1 MAGNI
6 AFGLVV
12 GAFVGFAAGYLGSI
26 MISKRMALV
35 GDALS
40 HVALPG
46 LALGVLFGFN
56 PFLGAFAF
64 LAATAVVTWYLQKST
79 DLPVESIVGVL
90 FVLALAVGILIT
102 PQVDLLEALFGDV
115 STVSFNDMLAAAVIS
130 VAVVIALR
138 AIYPKL
144 ALTMISR
151 ELAVSSRI
159 NVNRIN
165 LIYLLLV
172 STIVAV
178 GIKEVGTLLVGAVVI
193 VPAAAAR
200 NVSSSLSRFSL
211 LSGIFGVVSAIA
223 GVVASG
229 LVGQPAGPL
238 VVLAG
243 ATLFIFGLLA
253 RFARRRLA
261 QKRGPTTALTGEAAR
276 PAAQTDTQ
284 NA

>member
-1 MAGNI
+1 LAGFLV
-6 AFGLVV
+6 FGLVV

-46 LALGVLFGFN
+46 LALGILFGFN

-64 LAATAVVTWYLQKST
+64 LAATAIVTWYLQKST
-79 DLPVESIVGVL
+79 ELPVESIIGVL

-115 STVSFNDMLAAAVIS
+115 TTVTLAD
-130 VAVVIALR
+130 VIATALISALVVLLLR
-138 AIYPKL
+138 VIHGKL
-144 ALTMISR
+144 VLTMISR
-151 ELAVSSRI
+151 ELAISSRV
-159 NVNRIN
+159 NVNTIN
-165 LIYLLLV
+165 LLYLLLV

-200 NVSSSLSRFSL
+200 NVASSLFRFSL
-211 LSGIFGVVSAIA
+211 LSGVFGLISAVTGVILA
-223 GVVASG
+223 GYLA
-229 LVGQPAGPL
+229 LPAGPV

-243 ATLFIFGLLA
+243 ATIFVLGLGLKSSG
-253 RFARRRLA
+253 LV
-261 QKRGPTTALTGEAAR
+261 KS
-276 PAAQTDTQ
+276 
-284 NA
+284 